1 MDRISILKG
10 PDRVRKRPAVIFS
23 SDDIRG
29 VENAI
34 RPILELFATEAKLG
48 HCKHLTVTQNN
59 DEITIAGDDRGI
71 YLGDGA
77 DDHIWKSIF
86 CEIFAG
92 PRTIREDS
100 SYSFTF
106 PDISH
111 TALFG
116 GPTSSND
123 YCIPDSIGFLDLCAA
138 QYASSFMNVDV
149 VRDGVKYS
157 LAFKKG
163 YSEGGIQHEPMKRHS
178 GSTFHFS
185 MDPEVFSETI
195 IPESFFSNTLI
206 NFAILSPG
214 LTCTYIN
221 SGTDHKQ
228 VFHFPL
234 GITDYLKQTMNC
246 AETPLFKA
254 CIHASGR
261 DRYNRPEYQADLEIA
276 IGFSVYGCSEKYL
289 HNLRTIRHGG
299 LHVNSIQDRVCRIIN
314 DCFHEEIWSSA
325 SCASN
330 KDITYGELKD
340 HIHIA
345 VATICPSRFSLWE
358 SGAQQSL
365 ANPMIADMAYD
376 VLSGEFDAFVK
387 NNRHALFPI
396 IKRILEKR
404 NISDN

>member
-1 MDRISILKG
+1 MERISILKG

-23 SDDIRG
+23 SVDIQG
-29 VENAI
+29 VENAV

-48 HCKHLTVTQNN
+48 HCKYLTVTQNN
-59 DEITIAGDDRGI
+59 DEVTIAGDDRGI
-71 YLGDGA
+71 YLGDSA

-100 SYSFTF
+100 SYSFSF

-111 TALFG
+111 KILFG

-123 YCIPDSIGFLDLCAA
+123 YCIPDSIGFFDLCTA

-157 LAFKKG
+157 LVFKKG
-163 YSEGGIQHEPMKRHS
+163 YSVGGLQHEPMNRHS
-178 GSTFHFS
+178 GTTFHFS

-195 IPESFFSNTLI
+195 IPESFFINTLT

-214 LTCTYIN
+214 LTCTYVN
-221 SGTDHKQ
+221 SGTGHKQ
-228 VFHFPL
+228 VFHFPF

-246 AETPLFKA
+246 AETSLFKA

-289 HNLRTIRHGG
+289 HNFRTIRCGG
-299 LHVNSIQDRVCRIIN
+299 AHIKKIQDRVSRIIT
-314 DCFHEEIWSSA
+314 DCFREETWTSVK
-325 SCASN
+325 CASN
-330 KDITYGELKD
+330 SDITYGELKD

-345 VATICPSRFSLWE
+345 VTTFCPSRFSLWE

-365 ANPMIADMAYD
+365 VNPMIADMAYD
-376 VLSGEFDAFVK
+376 AVSGKFCTYVH
-387 NNRHALFPI
+387 NNHRALLPI
-396 IKRILEKR
+396 INTILEKR
-404 NISDN
+404 NMAQ